1 MSLGLIVLMLYT
13 VFAAVLAAILE
24 VKLDWTTDKELLL
37 WYTITDELTGRKE
50 RKFIKI
56 LKL

>member
-1 MSLGLIVLMLYT
+1 MTLGLIILGCYLL
-13 VFAAVLAAILE
+13 FIAVVAIALE
-24 VKLDWTTDKELLL
+24 VKLDWTEDKRLLL
-37 WYTITDELTGRKE
+37 WYTVTDELTGRKE

>member
-1 MSLGLIVLMLYT
+1 MTLALFVIGLYS
-13 VFAAVLAAILE
+13 VFFTIMALILN
-24 VKLDWTTDKELLL
+24 VRLDWTKDKELIL
-37 WYTITDELTGRKE
+37 WYTITDEFTGRKE